1 MEDATM
7 VGGGLRAGCLRA
19 HKSREGP
26 EAEGVTERQAM
37 EILEED
43 AGASRFGS
51 WTLGPRS

>member
-1 MEDATM
+1 M